1 MGVIHS
7 IAKCVNFRVLE
18 QMLMFG
24 RQNIRWRVPDFY
36 EQWFWT
42 SLVIEIVVG
51 SLIALPPSS
60 GNLSNMHSP

>member
-1 MGVIHS
+1 MGVIHP
-7 IAKCVNFRVLE
+7 IAKCRNFRAFE

-24 RQNIRWRVPDFY
+24 RQNIRECVPDFY

-42 SLVIEIVVG
+42 SLVIEIVVA

-60 GNLSNMHSP
+60 GNLSNMNSP

>member
-1 MGVIHS
+1 MGGIHS
-7 IAKCVNFRVLE
+7 IAKCANFRASE
-18 QMLMFG
+18 HMLMFG
-24 RQNIRWRVPDFY
+24 RQNIRGRVPDFY

-42 SLVIEIVVG
+42 SLGTEIVVA